1 MGGDQILWHYLNLEK
16 RLFQMYVV
24 RFSGFMVIPSM
35 LRVSPSAKL
44 SISPSMLPS
53 SSKHT

>member
-53 SSKHT
+53 SNKYT